1 MLCKTKKPQK
11 TYTCK
16 NVLKKKFLR
25 TRKRRGRIFE
35 RLPRSSSPPLPPP
48 RVLHCPTRFAPL
60 YSCTTRCFTLN
71 NIFSRRSDKPCD
83 FLFTRRTKTTVSGL
97 FDNYRTDTCLR
108 TNATHLVKTGTT
120 IWFHKNRIIFYFFF
134 FRIRRRIAAVLTVQL
149 TRNIKSVP
157 VRVYCKNQLRHRA
170 EIMVTI
176 PLFVPI
182 GTTITTP

>member
-16 NVLKKKFLR
+16 NVLKKKNPPDEKTPRSNFRKITEVFL
-25 TRKRRGRIFE
+25 
-35 RLPRSSSPPLPPP
+35 SSSPPP
-48 RVLHCPTRFAPL
+48 RALHCQTRFAPL